1 MYGHEFPTDPACI
14 KCRTGFIITFA
25 YCPVY
30 WESKLQTTTT
40 LSTMESDI
48 NALAHSCRELFPIID
63 ITISLGKAVG
73 LPIGD
78 TTMNVSVRED
88 NAGALILA
96 KIFPP
101 QFTPRSKYHAS
112 KTIWFREEINTRGIK
127 LFKIDTVELLGDI
140 STKFFPT
147 ATLE

>member
-1 MYGHEFPTDPACI
+1 
-14 KCRTGFIITFA
+14 
-25 YCPVY
+25 
-30 WESKLQTTTT
+30 
-40 LSTMESDI
+40 MESDI
-48 NALAHSCRELFPIID
+48 NSLAHSCRELFPIID

-101 QFTPRSKYHAS
+101 QFTPRSKYYVS

-127 LFKIDTVELLGDI
+127 IFKIDNVEQLGGI
-140 STKFFPT
+140 FTKVFPR
-147 ATLE
+147 ATFEYLRKNIKGW